1 MKNILVIGS
10 GLSGIGACKL
20 AKSKG
25 HDVMLTDSKKIN
37 SKVKDFLNSMNIL
50 FEEETHSYKNLE
62 WANEIIISPGIS
74 KNTDYIKLAMEK
86 KVPIISEI
94 EFASRFTNKPIIAVT
109 GTNGKTTT
117 CSLLYNILK
126 NANLNPRLCG
136 NIGVSFSEVLASN
149 PGDVYVL
156 EVSSFQLENTLKFKP
171 NISILLNLSSDHLDR
186 YNYNKEYYF
195 DTKMLIQTNQN
206 EKDFFIYSNE
216 DNNINSRINNSS
228 KQRLHTFGNLN
239 KSKNTSAWVDDNQLI
254 IKINKNLFTM
264 LLHEMALQGKHNVY
278 NSMAAGIASKILGV
292 SNDVLRMSL
301 INFKGVEHRLEKVLK
316 LDGRV
321 FINDSKA
328 TNCNAVY
335 FALES
340 INSPI
345 VWICGGIDKGNNY
358 DQLNN
363 LVKDKVHTIVVMGKS
378 SKKIIN
384 HFKEIV
390 PNIIKVD
397 DMQSAVSK
405 AYRLGKN
412 GDSILLSPACSSFD
426 QFQNYEER
434 GRVFK
439 ECVFSL

>member
-10 GLSGIGACKL
+10 GLSGIGASKL

-25 HDVMLTDSKKIN
+25 HHVILTDSKKIN
-37 SKVKDFLNSMNIL
+37 SNVKEFLNSVNIS
-50 FEEETHSYKNLE
+50 FEEENHSYKNLE
-62 WANEIIISPGIS
+62 WADEIIISPGIS
-74 KNTDYIKLAMEK
+74 KNTDYVKLAIEK

-117 CSLLYNILK
+117 CSLLYYILK
-126 NANLNPRLCG
+126 NAKLNPRLCG

-156 EVSSFQLENTLKFKP
+156 EVSSFQLENILKFKP
-171 NISILLNLSSDHLDR
+171 NISILLNLTSDHLDR
-186 YNYNKEYYF
+186 YNNNKEYYF
-195 DTKMLIQTNQN
+195 DTKMLIQKNQN

-216 DNNINSRINNSS
+216 DNNINSRISNSS
-228 KQRLHTFGNLN
+228 KQKLHSFGNLN
-239 KSKNTSAWVDDNQLI
+239 NSKNTSAWVDGNQLI
-254 IKINKNLFTM
+254 IKNNKNLFTM
-264 LLHEMALQGKHNVY
+264 LLHEMALQGKHNIY

-340 INSPI
+340 IKSPI

-390 PNIIKVD
+390 PNIINVD
-397 DMQSAVSK
+397 NMQTAVSQ